1 MQNNE
6 INGFGNE
13 RECRSHSFT
22 CFVVMVLCRMIE
34 MQGRKKKGHTQKRD
48 PQNRKKKEQETGE
61 LRLDGKDNPDHQ
73 EPENGERGEE
83 KKKKKICPLHA
94 RTDGGQ

>member
-1 MQNNE
+1 MPFTFFHLFCCHGSLPDDRNA
-6 INGFGNE
+6 
-13 RECRSHSFT
+13 RE
-22 CFVVMVLCRMIE
+22 
-34 MQGRKKKGHTQKRD
+34 KKKGHTQKKR
-48 PQNRKKKEQETGE
+48 PSKQKEKKKEQETGE